1 MKEVEEQKRT
11 IPEISLGLPHA
22 LNALMHTH
30 VKIQTHTFLKMGKE
44 KKKHRLGEGSC
55 NLSKLE

>member
-11 IPEISLGLPHA
+11 VPEISLGLPHA

-30 VKIQTHTFLKMGKE
+30 VKIQTHTFLKMEKE
-44 KKKHRLGEGSC
+44 KKNIGLG
-55 NLSKLE
+55 KVPVT